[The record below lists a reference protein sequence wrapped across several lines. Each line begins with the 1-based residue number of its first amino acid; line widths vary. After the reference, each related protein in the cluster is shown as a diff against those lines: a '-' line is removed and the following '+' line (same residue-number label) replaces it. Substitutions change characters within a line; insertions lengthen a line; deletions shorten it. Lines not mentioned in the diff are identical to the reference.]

1 MVRRVSHSDD
11 AGQSAIN
18 AELQSLLA
26 QVLRRLDAGEY
37 VSDDDLMATHSHL
50 MPELGDE
57 LIALRRIR
65 RAYLTARKAGPMD
78 SPVPLLSDEQL
89 EAPIVLPEEDRFSTA
104 ACGPRIQG
112 YTILKE
118 IGAGGQ
124 ATVFKAIHEGT
135 GRVVAV
141 KVMLGG
147 ALAASRHRARFDRE
161 VSILAQIDHPNV
173 VSVID
178 RGCTDDGSFFF
189 AMNYVD
195 GVPLDGYRPEG
206 GAPSDE
212 VWLRLWTKIAMA
224 VDEAHRRGVVHRDL
238 KPSNILVDKRGEPC
252 VMDFGLARPLAG
264 SDRMPNAHTQ
274 TGQIVGSLPWASP
287 EQARGDVDGVD
298 VRSDVY
304 SLGVLFYENLTGEFP
319 YPVTGS
325 MSEVVKNITTV
336 APVRP
341 SRRAS
346 AKNNDIVSL
355 NVDRSSAERS
365 APLDIVLL
373 KALEKNPADRYQT
386 AAAFAKDLGH
396 VLAGHKIAARRPSRM
411 VHMLRSPWRLALLLA
426 VIGALPAAAV
436 WWNQRPPSII
446 AGSRPAPVANFIGM
460 KFVLVPA
467 QQFNMGSEILEAGR
481 NDTNEP
487 QHSVALTH
495 AIYMGVTEVTEN
507 QFHAIMDS
515 DPGAQ
520 PSSGNDLPMQR
531 VSWHQAV
538 DFCKKLGEKDP
549 KRHTYRLPTEAEWEC
564 ACRAGNTSQLSSDPP
579 LEKFGWFGG
588 NSDRRLHPVARK
600 QANAWGIF
608 DMRGNV
614 AEWCSDRYAP
624 DYGTKPMPTVTD
636 PAGPKEGSTRVV
648 RGGDFTMGAN
658 QCRAASRSG
667 LDPLTSLP
675 TLGFRVVMDD
685 PAPRRP

>member
-1 MVRRVSHSDD
+1 
-11 AGQSAIN
+11 
-18 AELQSLLA
+18 LLA

-37 VSDDDLMATHSHL
+37 VSDDDLIAAHAHL

-112 YTILKE
+112 YTVLNE

-135 GRVVAV
+135 SRVVAI

-147 ALAASRHRARFDRE
+147 ALAGSRHRARFDRE

-178 RGCTDDGSFFF
+178 RGCTEDGSYFF

-195 GVPLDGYRPEG
+195 GVPLDEYRPEG
-206 GAPSDE
+206 GTPSDE
-212 VWLRLWTKIAMA
+212 VWLRLWMKVALA
-224 VDEAHRRGVVHRDL
+224 VEEAHSRGIVHRDL

-319 YPVTGS
+319 YSVTGS

-336 APVRP
+336 QPAPPTRHASARNRALVSP
-341 SRRAS
+341 EVRRAPG
-346 AKNNDIVSL
+346 
-355 NVDRSSAERS
+355 ERAS
-365 APLDIVLL
+365 RLDTVLL
-373 KALEKNPADRYQT
+373 KALAKNPADRYQT
-386 AAAFAKDLGH
+386 AAAFARDLGH
-396 VLAGHKIAARRPSRM
+396 VLAGQKIAARRPSRW
-411 VHMLRSPWRLALLLA
+411 VHVLRSPWRVALILA

-436 WWNQRPPSII
+436 WWNQRPPSTMS
-446 AGSRPAPVANFIGM
+446 GSRPAPVANFIGM
-460 KFVLVPA
+460 QFVLVPA
-467 QQFNMGSEILEAGR
+467 QEFKMGSEISEAGR
-481 NDTNEP
+481 DATNE
-487 QHSVALTH
+487 QLHTVRLSHT
-495 AIYMGVTEVTEN
+495 IYMGAKEVTQN
-507 QFHAIMDS
+507 QFHAVMDPNPS
-515 DPGAQ
+515 TQ
-520 PSSGNDLPMQR
+520 PSRGKELPMQR
-531 VSWHQAV
+531 VSWQEAV
-538 DFCKKLGEKDP
+538 NFCKKLGENDP
-549 KRHTYRLPTEAEWEC
+549 QHRTYRLPTEAEWEC
-564 ACRAGNTSQLSSDPP
+564 ACRAGDTLRTPGDTP
-579 LEKFGWFGG
+579 LGKVGWFSG
-588 NSDRRLHPVARK
+588 NSEGRLHPVAAL
-600 QANAWGIF
+600 QANACGIF

-614 AEWCSDRYAP
+614 AEWCSDWYAP
-624 DYGTKPMPTVTD
+624 DYGTKPLPIVID
-636 PAGPKEGSTRVV
+636 PAGPKDGSKRVV
-648 RGGDFTMGAN
+648 RGGDFTMGEN
-658 QCRAASRSG
+658 DCRAASRSG
-667 LDPLTSLP
+667 LDPVTSLP

-685 PAPRRP
+685 PAPKRP